1 MELVLDLKA
10 PGAGENGGNR
20 EDAGNARTAGLPWVA
35 RLLLAAA
42 AVAAAWYIMSD
53 GAFGEI
59 ASRIIG
65 HAQAATA
72 LPGPLGAMLAGL
84 PGAG

>member
-10 PGAGENGGNR
+10 LGAGENGGNG

-35 RLLLAAA
+35 RLLLAAV
-42 AVAAAWYIMSD
+42 AVAMAWYIMSD
-53 GAFGEI
+53 GSFGEI
-59 ASRIIG
+59 ASRIIA
-65 HAQAATA
+65 HAQAANP

-84 PGAG
+84 PSGD